1 MTSCDCP
8 DTARHHSSNGT
19 EEWYSGALSLGTE
32 EEDVKKAILLAIGGL
47 MLLAGCSS
55 PADKGAGIPIGP
67 KWKGAPYRL
76 TFAAQ
81 TDKPNP
87 AVFTIPAVKF
97 TANPDGLETR
107 AVLVVRFDPDATEAS
122 KKGTVVNQ
130 EILAPFDIKGTE
142 GTIPADYMDRASKG
156 MSTLLGAY
164 CIKGKVKISVA
175 LARSSVNPQAGD
187 AALNGKLLSD
197 WQSVEVTYK
206 NPHPKC

>member
-1 MTSCDCP
+1 
-8 DTARHHSSNGT
+8 
-19 EEWYSGALSLGTE
+19 
-32 EEDVKKAILLAIGGL
+32 
-47 MLLAGCSS
+47 
-55 PADKGAGIPIGP
+55 
-67 KWKGAPYRL
+67 
-76 TFAAQ
+76 
-81 TDKPNP
+81 
-87 AVFTIPAVKF
+87 
-97 TANPDGLETR
+97 
-107 AVLVVRFDPDATEAS
+107 
-122 KKGTVVNQ
+122 VNQ